1 MTFLQKSFSTNQLEK
16 NIHILCSILGALRI
30 SCVQIY
36 IWKISN
42 SSHLCI
48 ISHFLHLDLLL
59 SLQLPKWAICILV
72 STILFFKNT
81 VLHVWLILLV
91 KHKLFSFV
99 KMSTFNFILMWG
111 RPHQNA
117 TPNFR
122 PNFFGLRSNNKFARA
137 GDV

>member
-48 ISHFLHLDLLL
+48 ISLFFA
-59 SLQLPKWAICILV
+59 SWPVAIITASKMGNLYFGQHHP
-72 STILFFKNT
+72 FFKNT